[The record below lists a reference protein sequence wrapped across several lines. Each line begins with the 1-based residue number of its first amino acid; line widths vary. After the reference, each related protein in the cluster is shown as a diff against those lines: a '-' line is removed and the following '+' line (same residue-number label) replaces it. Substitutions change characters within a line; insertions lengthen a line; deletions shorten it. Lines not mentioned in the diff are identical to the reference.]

1 MMIIGKG
8 EFLFQVVEGWGK
20 HFYSPFVE
28 VAGVGTDQ
36 GDQVYVFIRGI
47 DPLLVFNSQGDLL
60 RCWGREHFTR
70 PHGILIA
77 PDKTLYCVDD
87 GNHTLQQFTP
97 EGRLLMTLGTKN
109 KPSDTGCIDKDY
121 RTIKQAA
128 GPFNSPTD
136 IAMDQQGNIYV
147 SDGYGNSRVHKFSKE
162 GELLRSW
169 GEPGREPGQFN
180 LPHGIAID
188 RGIVYVAD
196 RENSRIQLFD
206 LEGRFLEQWSA
217 NRPTDVCIY
226 DRNLYV
232 TELGYRTGSRLI
244 STSPRD
250 GVMHGRVSVLSLN
263 GEVLSHLGG
272 EEGCAPGSFFAPHT
286 VAVDTKGD
294 LYVGEVAITSVGS
307 TGTVPAN
314 CHTLQKL
321 KRIC

>member
-1 MMIIGKG
+1 MMTIGKG
-8 EFLFQVVEGWGK
+8 EFRFQVVEGWGG

-36 GDQVYVFIRGI
+36 EDQVYVFIRGI
-47 DPLLVFNSQGDLL
+47 DPLLIFSSKGTLL

-97 EGRLLMTLGTKN
+97 DGRLLMTLGTKN
-109 KPSDTGCIDKDY
+109 KPSDTGCVGKDY

-147 SDGYGNSRVHKFSKE
+147 SDGYGNARVHKFSKE
-162 GELLRSW
+162 GEILRSW
-169 GEPGREPGQFN
+169 GEPGRGPGQFN

-217 NRPTDVCIY
+217 NRPTDVCIH
-226 DRNLYV
+226 DQNLYV
-232 TELGYRTGSRLI
+232 TELGYKTGSRLI
-244 STSPRD
+244 STNPTD
-250 GVMHGRVSVLSLN
+250 GVLHGRVSVLSLN

-272 EEGCAPGSFFAPHT
+272 EEGCASGSFFAPHT

-307 TGTVPAN
+307 TGKVPAN

-321 KRIC
+321 KRIH